1 MKLLTLL
8 IALIYA
14 LSVILI
20 FPLIFIRLNS
30 YFSLPVY
37 SFLVL
42 KILGVILILVGGV
55 SWLYCAGLFHFIG
68 KGTPVPTDPPKK
80 LVIRGFYRY
89 TRNPMY
95 INVLI
100 LTLGY
105 FFFFGQLMLLVYL
118 FLLAGYF
125 QLFITLYEEPTLKKK
140 FGQDYEKYLKRVRR
154 WI

>member
-20 FPLIFIRLNS
+20 FPLIFINLNS

-37 SFLVL
+37 SFLVF
-42 KILGVILILVGGV
+42 KILGIVFILIGAVG
-55 SWLYCAGLFHFIG
+55 WLYCAGLFHFIG
-68 KGTPVPTDPPKK
+68 KGTPIPTSPPKK
-80 LVIRGFYRY
+80 LVIKGLYRY

-95 INVLI
+95 LSILI
-100 LTLGY
+100 IMLGL
-105 FFFFGQLMLLVYL
+105 FFFFGRLMLLVYL
-118 FLLAGYF
+118 FLLAGFF
-125 QLFITLYEEPTLKKK
+125 QLFVTLYEEPTLKKK
-140 FGQDYEKYLKRVRR
+140 FGKDYEKYLNRVHR